1 MKAFIF
7 DMDGVIIDSEKY
19 YALAIQR
26 VVNDYGHEV
35 DQEYTNQFIGTT
47 NTYTWTR
54 IIKDFQIDS
63 TPAELTEKMM
73 AYKAQLDEEHGL
85 IFYPGILGLLKR
97 LKAHGFRLAIASSSG
112 MKEIQQTVDVLDAQD
127 YFDFLVSG
135 EEINLSKPDPGIYL
149 HTAKLLEMKPSQCI
163 VIEDSHNG
171 ARAAKAAGM
180 YCIGY
185 IDTQYPA
192 QDLSMVDQKIYHH
205 DDLDLE
211 QLIQTVYGE

>member
-19 YALAIQR
+19 YALAIQH

-35 DQEYTNQFIGTT
+35 DSEYTNQFIGTT

-54 IIKDFQIDS
+54 IIEDFQIDS

-73 AYKAQLDEEHGL
+73 AYKEQLDEEHGL
-85 IFYPGILGLLKR
+85 IFYPGILDLLKR
-97 LKAHGFRLAIASSSG
+97 LKAHDFRLAIASSSG
-112 MKEIQQTVDVLDAQD
+112 MKEIQQTVDVLNAQD

-135 EEINLSKPDPGIYL
+135 EAINLSKPDPGIYL
-149 HTAKLLEMKPSQCI
+149 HTATLLEMKPSQCI

-185 IDTQYPA
+185 IDTHYPA

-205 DDLDLE
+205 DELDLD

>member
-35 DQEYTNQFIGTT
+35 DSEYTNQFIGTT

-54 IIKDFQIDS
+54 IIEDFQIDS

-73 AYKAQLDEEHGL
+73 AYKEELDEEHGL
-85 IFYPGILGLLKR
+85 IFYLGILDLLKR

-112 MKEIQQTVDVLDAQD
+112 MKEIQQTVDVLNAQD

-135 EEINLSKPDPGIYL
+135 EAINLSKPDPGIYL
-149 HTAKLLEMKPSQCI
+149 HTAKLLEMEPSQCI

-185 IDTQYPA
+185 IDTHYPA

-205 DDLDLE
+205 EELDLD

>member
-26 VVNDYGHEV
+26 IVNDYGHKV

-54 IIKDFQIDS
+54 IIEDFKIDS

-73 AYKAQLDEEHGL
+73 AYKDQLDEEHGL
-85 IFYPGILGLLKR
+85 IFYPGILDLLKR

-171 ARAAKAAGM
+171 
-180 YCIGY
+180 YHF
-185 IDTQYPA
+185 
-192 QDLSMVDQKIYHH
+192 LSYKFIK
-205 DDLDLE
+205 
-211 QLIQTVYGE
+211 

>member
-54 IIKDFQIDS
+54 IIEDFKIDS

-73 AYKAQLDEEHGL
+73 AYKDQLDEVHGL
-85 IFYPGILGLLKR
+85 IFYPGILDLLKR
-97 LKAHGFRLAIASSSG
+97 LKSHGFRLAIASSSG
-112 MKEIQQTVDVLDAQD
+112 MKEIQQTVDVLNAQD

-185 IDTQYPA
+185 IDTHYPA
-192 QDLSMVDQKIYHH
+192 QDLSMVDQKVYHH